1 MTFEAHF
8 LIFKMGITIIGLT
21 TIVMIAKLDNT
32 YNHIKHTYNQ
42 IGTFIITL
50 MPRLWEQSP

>member
-1 MTFEAHF
+1 MTFEAHL

-32 YNHIKHTYNQ
+32 YNQ
-42 IGTFIITL
+42 IGTFVITL